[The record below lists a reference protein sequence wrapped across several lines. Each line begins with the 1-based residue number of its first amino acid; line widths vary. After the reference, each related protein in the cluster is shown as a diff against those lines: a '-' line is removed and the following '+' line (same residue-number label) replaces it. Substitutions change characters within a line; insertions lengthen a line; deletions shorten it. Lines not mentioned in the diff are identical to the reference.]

1 MNIKFVVA
9 TRESSDSFYANT
21 ATGRSLA
28 FYQSPQIEIC
38 LFPENSLGLSKI
50 YNSVIESCLASPSL
64 LIFMHDD
71 VHLIDYH
78 WMDAL
83 ANALQVFSIVGV
95 CGNKRRVPF
104 QPSWA
109 FPDLT
114 LQFDA
119 QENLSGLIG
128 HGKCFPPDDLSFF
141 GPPMQQVMLLD
152 GVMLAAFSETLIR
165 SYIRFDEKFDFHFY
179 DMDICRQAEIRGLS
193 CGTAAIS
200 LIHESGGNFGSPS
213 WKNSYDA
220 YIQKWGQ

>member
-1 MNIKFVVA
+1 MKIKFVIA
-9 TRESSDSFYANT
+9 TRVSSDCFYTNT

-28 FYQSPQIEIC
+28 LYQSPLIEVC
-38 LFPENSLGLSKI
+38 LFPENCLGLSKI
-50 YNSVIESCLASPSL
+50 YNSVIESCKDSPSL

-95 CGNKRRVPF
+95 CGNKKRVPF

-109 FPDLT
+109 FPDLS

-128 HGKCFPPDDLSFF
+128 HGKGFPPEDLSFF
-141 GPPMQQVMLLD
+141 GAPMQQVALLD
-152 GVMLAAFSETLIR
+152 GVILAVFSETLIKNH
-165 SYIRFDEKFDFHFY
+165 IRFDEKFDFHFY
-179 DMDICRQAEIRGLS
+179 DMDLCRQAEIRGLA

-200 LIHESGGNFGSPS
+200 LIHESSGNFGSLS
-213 WKNSYDA
+213 WKKAYDA